1 MENEPYSNINTPHAA
16 KAIYKKDHS
25 YDS

>member
-1 MENEPYSNINTPHAA
+1 MENKPYSNINTPHAA